1 MSDGFNFISLY
12 EEDGFIVFTASVWE
26 VNREKWPF
34 ILFDIER
41 ERRSLSPLR
50 LFVSHLDRRGDP
62 YLSDE
67 PTRQV

>member
-1 MSDGFNFISLY
+1 M
-12 EEDGFIVFTASVWE
+12 FTASVWE